1 MCYIEEMMKQDLTL
15 QEQVFRRK
23 VVQAAIDNNRLEGM
37 IVDDDVIALFN
48 AWIENQITFDEVKR
62 GVYEICGR

>member
-1 MCYIEEMMKQDLTL
+1 MKQDLTL

>member
-1 MCYIEEMMKQDLTL
+1 MKQDLTF

>member
-1 MCYIEEMMKQDLTL
+1 MKQDLTL

-37 IVDDDVIALFN
+37 IVDDDVIVLFN
-48 AWIENQITFDEVKR
+48 AWIENQITFDEVKS
-62 GVYEICGR
+62 GVYEICGIRSLYR